1 MADTAPSDLH
11 PDPVW
16 RAFGRNLAA
25 GAGALTALLSLLAG
39 TSVSTAC
46 LRGTVALLAVLF
58 LTRLGSAAL
67 AAIERSERGA
77 GAAPAPA
84 RVSAANPPEEAR

>member
-1 MADTAPSDLH
+1 MADTAPSDQH

-25 GAGALTALLSLLAG
+25 GVGALSALVSLLAG

-46 LRGTVALLAVLF
+46 LRGTGALLAVLF

-67 AAIERSERGA
+67 AAIERSERRA
-77 GAAPAPA
+77 EPAPAP
-84 RVSAANPPEEAR
+84 SAAPVASPNDPAR